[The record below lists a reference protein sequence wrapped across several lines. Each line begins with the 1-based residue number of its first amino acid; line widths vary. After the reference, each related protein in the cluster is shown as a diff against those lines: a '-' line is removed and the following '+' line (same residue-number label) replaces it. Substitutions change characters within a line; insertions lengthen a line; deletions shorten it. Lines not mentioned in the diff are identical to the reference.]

1 MNKESGSNLDSDVIV
16 PEKSIR
22 QALVFLILFSLGNAV
37 KSVAF
42 NDLHFTPQDCI
53 GASITVSILMY
64 MELYKNEDV
73 YERFLTFG
81 HRSKSVTIFL
91 VTMGLT
97 LSIFVSMLIL
107 CSPIISQVISQIK
120 SGSGNLLE
128 TLLVILY
135 TLAITLIYS
144 FAYLCVAFGLFLITI
159 PILRI
164 ISIHVFD
171 GPVSGTKYSTKMKE
185 GTEEKTDKSK

>member
-16 PEKSIR
+16 LEKSIR
-22 QALVFLILFSLGNAV
+22 QALIILILFSLGNAV

-91 VTMGLT
+91 VTIGLT
-97 LSIFVSMLIL
+97 LSIFVRMLIL
-107 CSPIISQVISQIK
+107 CSPIISQIK
-120 SGSGNLLE
+120 SGSGNLVG

-135 TLAITLIYS
+135 TLAITVIYS

-171 GPVSGTKYSTKMKE
+171 GPVSDTKYSTKMKE